1 MGASEG
7 RVDKK
12 SDRIFQLYSLWITS
26 FKNQEIPCMVM
37 TSARKITGLLL
48 IIFAVIMMFILVLV
62 KINIDAQEAFL
73 CDIVHS
79 TPDFD
84 VSKCPAH
91 QSNNSWLIFAAFG
104 VSFAVLGIGVYL
116 VIPARKIIPVEEK
129 IAFKEVDLSKLDD
142 DEKKVYNILKSNDGS
157 MYQSDLLRQM
167 GFSKVQMTRLLDK
180 LAARKIIDRKRRG
193 MTNIVI
199 LN

>member
-1 MGASEG
+1 
-7 RVDKK
+7 
-12 SDRIFQLYSLWITS
+12 
-26 FKNQEIPCMVM
+26 M
-37 TSARKITGLLL
+37 TSARVITGLLL
-48 IIFAVIMMFILVLV
+48 IAFSVILMIILVLV
-62 KINIDAQEAFL
+62 KINVDAQEAFL
-73 CDIVHS
+73 CNIVHS
-79 TPDFD
+79 TPEFD
-84 VSKCPAH
+84 GSKCPAH

-104 VSFAVLGIGVYL
+104 VSFVMLGTGIYL
-116 VIPARKIIPVEEK
+116 VMPIRQIIPMEEK

-142 DEKKVYNILKSNDGS
+142 DEKKVYGLLRSNEGS

-180 LAARKIIDRKRRG
+180 LNAKKVIDRKRRG